1 MFAVFHLFEA
11 LVVSYVL
18 NVQLAAKEDSAG
30 QGPALR
36 FLADALSSAFP
47 YFTDHPAEG
56 IYLASHKDLARAA
69 CTAFCGYNVAGY
81 NLV

>member
-1 MFAVFHLFEA
+1 MLTVFHLFEA
-11 LVVSYVL
+11 LVASYV
-18 NVQLAAKEDSAG
+18 NVQLAVKEDSAG

-47 YFTDHPAEG
+47 YFTDHPAQG
-56 IYLASHKDLARAA
+56 IYLASHKGLARAA
-69 CTAFCGYNVAGY
+69 CTACCGYNVAYY